1 MYSFQDKCSLTSD
14 NFFQNL
20 KNSNQNDISK
30 GDIINKRLE
39 SALSFNAKNTGNNNS
54 FNQSPKIN
62 SGKFRQ
68 TIEKIRKY
76 FIIKKL
82 FIYI

>member
-1 MYSFQDKCSLTSD
+1 MYSLQDKCSVTSD

-20 KNSNQNDISK
+20 KNSNQNNISR
-30 GDIINKRLE
+30 GDLVNKRLE
-39 SALSFNAKNTGNNNS
+39 SALSYNAKTTTNNNN

-68 TIEKIRKY
+68 TFEKIRKY
-76 FIIKKL
+76 FYL
-82 FIYI
+82 